1 MTFTNFLEATK
12 SDQLHFEIF
21 ASAAQMSL
29 SKRGVQSP
37 FDLPVFLMSAMGFK
51 KKKSFDRGQIKQTR
65 AAVEL
70 RYYSKFCHC
79 RKNSSDPI
87 VRQKLSET

>member
-29 SKRGVQSP
+29 SERGVQSP
-37 FDLPVFLMSAMGFK
+37 FDIPVLLMSAMGFK
-51 KKKSFDRGQIKQTR
+51 KKKSFDREQIQTN
-65 AAVEL
+65 
-70 RYYSKFCHC
+70 
-79 RKNSSDPI
+79 KNRSGTAI
-87 VRQKLSET
+87 L